1 MSDPAEPPGFRTEV
15 DWDFLDHLVEHAVAR
30 FPALEQARVMTGW
43 AGLYEVTPD
52 NQPLI
57 GEVAEAPGLWM
68 CCGFSG
74 HGFMQ
79 APAVGELCA
88 DLMVGRPPA
97 FDISMLRPGRFAAGE
112 LVAEHAV
119 I

>member
-1 MSDPAEPPGFRTEV
+1 MSDPAEPSSFDTEV
-15 DWDFLDHLVEHAVAR
+15 AWDFLEHLVEHATWR
-30 FPALEQARVMTGW
+30 LPALEGAAIRTGW

-52 NQPLI
+52 NQAII
-57 GEVAEAPGLWM
+57 GVAPGLSGLWL

-79 APAVGELCA
+79 APAAGHLLAEIL
-88 DLMVGRPPA
+88 LGRQPEVDIRA
-97 FDISMLRPGRFAAGE
+97 FAPDRFGTARQTPE
-112 LVAEHAV
+112 RAV